1 MYRLD
6 AIRTDSSGYTSPVPV
21 PIGNWTVGNGA
32 VAQIGDEV
40 HWTPGKEGS
49 LTMEVIDSG
58 IVASKTVTVVH
69 GAAVSTQLVPS
80 LPRLSAGLQVALVH
94 EATDAFGN
102 IWQVDGNI
110 SKTSNDQSSSEIFSS
125 YATFTPK
132 LTESIRFT
140 ATYFDNFT
148 GILHQSEYQEMVEA
162 GRLAFIIL
170 PETGTEVPADSFL
183 QFDPDFTDSYGNS
196 IPYVAVNWTIDG
208 VDSTLDLLMSGGK
221 WYPTEIGEHEIRAN
235 ADGVFAA
242 VRINVITGSENT
254 LATDAGDVMTITAGV
269 SSDLYVEIVDVHGNV
284 APAEDLQLLES
295 GFVSIEPSA
304 TGRGYW
310 QLDGVISGAYE
321 IELQQG
327 NASIILPLTI
337 LPGEPVRVL
346 TSVSNESLSQGEVT
360 LLKVW
365 AEDSQGNR
373 VEVVPD
379 KTSIT
384 CSSGKASHVKSD
396 TWEIELEEAGTDR
409 SCTVAWQGLIS
420 QQFYDVESVL
430 LGGALGSTNTAM
442 SIGLIFLL
450 MIFAVLIVLIRRGN
464 SKEEE
469 WEEYEEEYE
478 DEEEYEEDNE
488 SPESVAPAEVESKSV
503 SPQVS
508 VESAPVIEDTLRGEL
523 AVKATQIGVM
533 QAAPGTNQGETGWYV
548 DASTELQQWNVG
560 FDGSWSRLQ

>member
-1 MYRLD
+1 
-6 AIRTDSSGYTSPVPV
+6 
-21 PIGNWTVGNGA
+21 
-32 VAQIGDEV
+32 
-40 HWTPGKEGS
+40 
-49 LTMEVIDSG
+49 
-58 IVASKTVTVVH
+58 
-69 GAAVSTQLVPS
+69 
-80 LPRLSAGLQVALVH
+80 
-94 EATDAFGN
+94 
-102 IWQVDGNI
+102 
-110 SKTSNDQSSSEIFSS
+110 
-125 YATFTPK
+125 
-132 LTESIRFT
+132 
-140 ATYFDNFT
+140 
-148 GILHQSEYQEMVEA
+148 
-162 GRLAFIIL
+162 
-170 PETGTEVPADSFL
+170 
-183 QFDPDFTDSYGNS
+183 
-196 IPYVAVNWTIDG
+196 
-208 VDSTLDLLMSGGK
+208 
-221 WYPTEIGEHEIRAN
+221 
-235 ADGVFAA
+235 DGVFAA

-254 LATDAGDVMTITAGV
+254 LATDAGDTMTITAGV
-269 SSDLYVEIVDVHGNV
+269 PSDLYVEIVDVHGNV
-284 APAEDLQLLES
+284 APAEDIQLVES

-310 QLDGVISGAYE
+310 QLDGVISGTYS

-327 NASIILPLTI
+327 NASIFLPLTI

-396 TWEIELEEAGTDR
+396 TWEIELEDAGTDR

-442 SIGLIFLL
+442 SIGLVFLL

-464 SKEEE
+464 SKEEA
-469 WEEYEEEYE
+469 WDEYEDEYEYE
-478 DEEEYEEDNE
+478 DEEDDGEEE
-488 SPESVAPAEVESKSV
+488 SPESNVLEESEFKSPLPLT
-503 SPQVS
+503 SG
-508 VESAPVIEDTLRGEL
+508 ESAPVIEDALRSEL

-560 FDGSWSRLQ
+560 SDGSWSRLQ